1 MFLRALRIC
10 DPEYFNKEIERI
22 FNIGKKLCYPLLFLE
37 ACFNKT
43 KKKFYENC
51 QRERVVNSNILS
63 LPFRNELKPLVGL
76 LKNFKI
82 NVVFKYNN
90 NIRNIIVKNSPS
102 PDVNIGVYS
111 IPCNICNRKY
121 IGQSG
126 KLLSKRLKE
135 HKYNVRTGNEQS
147 ALFMHMQNY
156 DHNINW
162 NESAVIYNCNKHIER
177 LLVEGVII
185 KTTINMNLCDSFF
198 KIDCFMVNA
207 IKNTRQVKQAISL
220 CGNTTN

>member
-126 KLLSKRLKE
+126 KLLSKQLKE
-135 HKYNVRTGNEQS
+135 HKYNVKAGNERS
-147 ALFMHMQNY
+147 ALFIHKQNQ
-156 DHNINW
+156 DQDINL
-162 NESAVIYNCNKHIER
+162 NESLVRVLYNCNKIY
-177 LLVEGVII
+177 
-185 KTTINMNLCDSFF
+185 
-198 KIDCFMVNA
+198 
-207 IKNTRQVKQAISL
+207 
-220 CGNTTN
+220 